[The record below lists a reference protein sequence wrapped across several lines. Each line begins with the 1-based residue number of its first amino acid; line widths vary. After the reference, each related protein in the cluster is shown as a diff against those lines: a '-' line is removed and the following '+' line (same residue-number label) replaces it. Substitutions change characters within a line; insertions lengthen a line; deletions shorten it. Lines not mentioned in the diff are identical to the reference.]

1 MLRITTLLGN
11 LGLLILSIYGLTQ
24 IINDPGVTFMFGLL
38 IPLLILSILNIY
50 FVIGTYKGPVSLYL
64 KRKKLEE
71 EIKIQEAE
79 NKLKD
84 LQSQRPDYLEE
95 KNKNEII

>member
-1 MLRITTLLGN
+1 MLRIVLLIGN
-11 LGLLILSIYGLTQ
+11 IGLFILSIIGLNFC
-24 IINDPGVTFMFGLL
+24 INDPETPPFVFGGL
-38 IPLLILSILNIY
+38 IPIIILCVLNIY
-50 FVIGTYKGPVSLYL
+50 FIIGTYRGPVSLYL

-84 LQSQRPDYLEE
+84 LQSQGLASSIEQAKE
-95 KNKNEII
+95 

>member
-1 MLRITTLLGN
+1 MLRIILIIGN
-11 LGLLILSIYGLTQ
+11 AGLFVYSIIALITN
-24 IINDPGVTFMFGLL
+24 INDPGVAEMFVVV
-38 IPLLILSILNIY
+38 IPLVILSILNIY
-50 FVIGTYKGPVSLYL
+50 FITGTYRGPVSLYL

-84 LQSQRPDYLEE
+84 LQSQRPDSLKE

>member
-1 MLRITTLLGN
+1 MLKIILLIGN
-11 LGLLILSIYGLTQ
+11 IGLLVLSIYGLTEV
-24 IINDPGVTFMFGLL
+24 INDPEATFMFSIL
-38 IPLLILSILNIY
+38 IPLIILSVLNIY
-50 FVIGTYKGPVSLYL
+50 FIIGTYRGPVSLYL

-84 LQSQRPDYLEE
+84 LQSQGLASLKE
-95 KNKNEII
+95 KTED

>member
-50 FVIGTYKGPVSLYL
+50 FVIGTYKGPFSLYL
-64 KRKKLEE
+64 KRKRLEE

-84 LQSQRPDYLEE
+84 LRSQGLDSLKE
-95 KNKNEII
+95 KTEAK

>member
-1 MLRITTLLGN
+1 MGN
-11 LGLLILSIYGLTQ
+11 GGLFIYSILAI
-24 IINDPGVTFMFGLL
+24 IMNINDPGIAGMFVVV
-38 IPLLILSILNIY
+38 IPLAILSILNIY
-50 FVIGTYKGPVSLYL
+50 FITGKYRVPVSLYL

-84 LQSQRPDYLEE
+84 LRSQGLDSLKE
-95 KNKNEII
+95 KTETK

>member
-1 MLRITTLLGN
+1 MLRIVLLIGN
-11 LGLLILSIYGLTQ
+11 IGLFILSIIGLADV
-24 IINDPGVTFMFGLL
+24 INDPEATFMFSIL
-38 IPLLILSILNIY
+38 IPLIILSVLNIY
-50 FVIGTYKGPVSLYL
+50 FIIGTYRGPFSLYL

-84 LQSQRPDYLEE
+84 LQSQGLASLKE
-95 KNKNEII
+95 KTKE